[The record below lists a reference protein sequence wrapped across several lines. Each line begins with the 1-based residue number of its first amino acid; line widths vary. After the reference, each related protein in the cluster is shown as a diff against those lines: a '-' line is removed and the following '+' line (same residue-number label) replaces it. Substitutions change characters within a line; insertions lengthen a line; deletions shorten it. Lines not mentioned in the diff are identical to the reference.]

1 MRSFEELSRR
11 IEESTPE
18 DRDRAADLYRVAAIA
33 LVVLGH
39 WVVAVIEVDDGELV
53 PRQLLQV
60 VPQTQPLTWL
70 FQVMPVFFFVGGK
83 VNAGS
88 WARARTQREPWAV
101 WVRRRSRRLLGPMAP
116 LLALWIPL
124 ALILGE
130 IGVEQSLVARA
141 AEMALLPLWFLVVY
155 LLVIALVPA
164 TLALHRRIGWW
175 GLLGALVLI
184 VVVDRLELAGVPL
197 VGYANYLLVWGGAH
211 QLGYLWADG
220 RLPRSAGR
228 MWGLAALAFAV
239 TLALVR
245 WGGYP
250 SSMVAVWGEDRHNTD
265 PPTVA
270 LAVFACVQFAVLMAI
285 RPHVERWLQRSSR
298 YVPVVVAGSVVLTV
312 FVWHMTALVVVASV
326 TYGAGLWPET
336 AGIDTTWWLLRPVW
350 VALCAL
356 VLAALVTVFR
366 RFEELRD
373 PLPRPGRLRAALGV
387 LATLLGLAAILIGG
401 VYVPER
407 AANVP
412 VVAIAVLGVGLAVLG
427 VLTPARRHPDHDE
440 RGD

>member
-1 MRSFEELSRR
+1 MRSFEELSER
-11 IEESTPE
+11 IEASTP
-18 DRDRAADLYRVAAIA
+18 DGRDRAADLYRVAAIA

-39 WVVAVIEVDDGELV
+39 WVVAVIEVDDGELI

-70 FQVMPVFFFVGGK
+70 FQVMPAFFFVGGK

-88 WARARTQREPWAV
+88 WARAQAQREPWAL
-101 WVRRRSRRLLGPMAP
+101 WIRRRSRRLLGPMAP

-124 ALILGE
+124 ALVLGK

-164 TLALHRRIGWW
+164 SLALHRRIGPW
-175 GLLGALVLI
+175 GLLGAVVLI
-184 VVVDRLELAGVPL
+184 VVIDRLDRAGVPV

-228 MWGLAALAFAV
+228 QWALAALALATTV
-239 TLALVR
+239 ALVR

-250 SSMVAVWGEDRHNTD
+250 ASMVAVWGEDRHNTD

-270 LAVFACVQFAVLMAI
+270 LAAFACVQFSVLMAV
-285 RPHVERWLQRSSR
+285 RPQVERWLRRSTR
-298 YVPVVVAGSVVLTV
+298 YVPVVLAGSVVLTV

-336 AGIDTTWWLLRPVW
+336 TGIDAQWWLLRPVW

-356 VLAALVTVFR
+356 VLAALVAVFR

-373 PLPRPGRLRAALGV
+373 PIPRPGGLRAALGV

-412 VVAIAVLGVGLAVLG
+412 LVAIAVLGAGLAVLG
-427 VLTPARRHPDHDE
+427 VLAPGRRHEQADGP
-440 RGD
+440 GA

>member
-1 MRSFEELSRR
+1 MRTFEELSRR
-11 IEESTPE
+11 IEASTPE
-18 DRDRAADLYRVAAIA
+18 GRDRAADLYRVTAIG

-39 WVVAVIEVDDGELV
+39 WLVAVIQVDDGELI
-53 PRQLLQV
+53 PRQLLQM
-60 VPQTQPLTWL
+60 VPETQPLTWL

-88 WARARTQREPWAV
+88 WARAQAQREPWAV

-124 ALILGE
+124 AVVLGE

-164 TLALHRRIGWW
+164 SLALHGRVGPW
-175 GLLGALVLI
+175 GLLGALALI
-184 VVVDRLELAGVPL
+184 VVIDRLDRAGVPV
-197 VGYANYLLVWGGAH
+197 VGYGNYLLVWGGAH

-220 RLPRSAGR
+220 RLPRSAAR
-228 MWGLAALAFAV
+228 LWGLAALAFAV
-239 TLALVR
+239 TFALVR

-250 SSMVAVWGEDRHNTD
+250 SSMVAVWGEDSHNTD

-270 LAVFACVQFAVLMAI
+270 LAAFACVQFAALMAI
-285 RPHVERWLQRSSR
+285 RASVEGWLQRPSR
-298 YVPVVVAGSVVLTV
+298 YVPVVVAGSVVLTI

-336 AGIDTTWWLLRPVW
+336 TATDMTWWLLRPVW
-350 VALCAL
+350 VTLCAL
-356 VLAALVTVFR
+356 VLAGLVAVFR
-366 RFEELRD
+366 RFEELPD
-373 PLPRPGRLRAALGV
+373 PLPRPGGLRAALGV
-387 LATLLGLAAILIGG
+387 LATLVGLAAILIGG

-412 VVAIAVLGVGLAVLG
+412 LVAIAVLGAGLGVLG
-427 VLTPARRHPDHDE
+427 VLAPGQRNEEHEGP
-440 RGD
+440 GG